1 MHSFKLTLLH
11 IIYTSLNLPCIC
23 WQMLKRCIY
32 SRYCIFLFWTLAL
45 QLDNDHS
52 LPSFLPYPFQ
62 YFNGYIQRNL
72 PQENV
77 RIITVF
83 ELSSWS
89 IRNHRPKSKV
99 TQIQQE
105 RFSWSLVHI
114 KCSLQIILTHHLNQD
129 SAFSFSELALRELKN
144 GHHLPSPFTS
154 FNFLIFSCFQ
164 VHFGSPGRIR
174 IWPEPSGITVT
185 VTLAF
190 QLHISDSW

>member
-1 MHSFKLTLLH
+1 MHSYRLTLLH

-89 IRNHRPKSKV
+89 IRNHRPKSYSNSAWEILMIPCPYKMLAPDKFNPSFESRFC
-99 TQIQQE
+99 IFLFRISFE
-105 RFSWSLVHI
+105 RVEEW
-114 KCSLQIILTHHLNQD
+114 T
-129 SAFSFSELALRELKN
+129 
-144 GHHLPSPFTS
+144 PSP
-154 FNFLIFSCFQ
+154 L
-164 VHFGSPGRIR
+164 
-174 IWPEPSGITVT
+174 
-185 VTLAF
+185 TLYV
-190 QLHISDSW
+190 L